1 VAQSGPMRLD
11 ARQTLFLYLVG
22 VFVTT
27 LLVGNLIGGKLVQPD
42 IGGMTDW
49 AVISVGMIPFPLTF
63 LLTDIVNEFYG
74 KQVARKL
81 TMLGFFMTALA
92 FGIVYIADAIPWAPF
107 TQEDGWKGMNEGSFQ
122 NVFVSATRIQIAS
135 MIAYLVAQYVDI
147 GAFFLIKRA
156 TGNRFLWLR
165 ATGSTV
171 LSQLV
176 DTVVIQ
182 TIAWYG
188 ILPASQIVSIA
199 VTSYIVKVTIAIA
212 MTPVLYA
219 GHTVVERKFGIHPIE
234 IEPDSGG
241 GHERDANAAR

>member
-1 VAQSGPMRLD
+1 MRLD

-22 VFVTT
+22 IFVTT
-27 LLVGNLIGGKLVQPD
+27 LLVGNLIGGKLVQAD

-81 TMLGFFMTALA
+81 TMLGFFMTAMT
-92 FGIVYIADAIPWAPF
+92 FGLVYLADAIPWAPF
-107 TQEDGWKGMNEGSFQ
+107 TYDAGWQGMNESSFQ

-135 MIAYLVAQYVDI
+135 MIAYLIAQFVDI

-171 LSQLV
+171 VSQLV

-188 ILPASQIVSIA
+188 ILPASQIVNIV

-212 MTPVLYA
+212 LTPALYA
-219 GHTVVERKFGIHPIE
+219 GHTLVEKKFGIKPIE
-234 IEPDSGG
+234 IEADAHG
-241 GHERDANAAR
+241 GHERDANPAPR